1 MTTFNYTKILT
12 QAVDELSESQSYKGL
27 FHQHKDGD
35 PLPSAKSL
43 YKIVELARAIIFP
56 GYFGNSTVNSHT
68 INYHIGV
75 NVETLFGLLTEQI
88 LAGLCFGQENSKMQ
102 PMTMNRAE
110 KQPLC
115 WQLVSSVNC
124 PNSAAFWLPM

>member
-1 MTTFNYTKILT
+1 MTTFNYTNILT

-88 LAGLCFGQENSKMQ
+88 LAGLCFGQAHSNNATDDNEPCSHKLAFLPRRCTN
-102 PMTMNRAE
+102 
-110 KQPLC
+110 PLLALLPC
-115 WQLVSSVNC
+115 AVS
-124 PNSAAFWLPM
+124 

>member
-1 MTTFNYTKILT
+1 MTTFNYTNILT

-88 LAGLCFGQENSKMQ
+88 LAGQK
-102 PMTMNRAE
+102 
-110 KQPLC
+110 
-115 WQLVSSVNC
+115 
-124 PNSAAFWLPM
+124 